1 MKVGVQK
8 WAHIQLIKI
17 DPKRN
22 LLYVKGCVPGNDGEY
37 VKVTDG
43 RDIGPFELPFPTWE
57 SEQRVMCR
65 YIPTGDEKEMEEVMA
80 PAPAE
85 DPYPWY

>member
-1 MKVGVQK
+1 MNE
-8 WAHIQLIKI
+8 QLIKI

-43 RDIGPFELPFPTWE
+43 RDIGPFELPFPT
-57 SEQRVMCR
+57 
-65 YIPTGDEKEMEEVMA
+65 YD
-80 PAPAE
+80 
-85 DPYPWY
+85 